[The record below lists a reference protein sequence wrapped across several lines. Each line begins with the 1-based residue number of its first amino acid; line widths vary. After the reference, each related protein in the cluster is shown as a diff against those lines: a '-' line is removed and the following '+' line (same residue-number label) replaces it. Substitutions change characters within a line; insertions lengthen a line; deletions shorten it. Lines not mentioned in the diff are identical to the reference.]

1 MSRSFVVSTRP
12 VPDPRRRVIE
22 VLVDCDGARATWA
35 EVIDGLS
42 QDTPDLRDGLTAAI
56 ARTPFAACFWETC
69 PVSRGWQARLFEC
82 VLVESLPLARVRA
95 DPEPFARHFVR
106 PDGPPI
112 RVFAN
117 LGRDALLVVPY
128 PQRPRAPEYAH
139 LAVFLRDGPPAQID
153 ALWRKLGTSIAGR
166 LKRDPTPLWVST
178 SGLGVSWLHVR
189 LDQRP
194 KYVTWPP
201 FRTAPGR

>member
-1 MSRSFVVSTRP
+1 MSRAFAVSTRP
-12 VPDPRRRVIE
+12 VPDPRRRVVE

-35 EVIDGLS
+35 EVIAGLD
-42 QDTPDLRDGLTAAI
+42 QDEPSLREGLTRAI
-56 ARTPFAACFWETC
+56 AKAPFAACFWETC

-82 VLVESLPLARVRA
+82 VLVESLELARIRA

-117 LGRDALLVVPY
+117 LGRDALLVVPF
-128 PQRPRAPEYAH
+128 PQVPRDPAYAH
-139 LAVFLRDGPPAQID
+139 LATFLRGGPAEQVD
-153 ALWRKLGTSIAGR
+153 ALWRKLGRTLTGR
-166 LKRDPTPLWVST
+166 LKRDPKPVWVST

-189 LDQRP
+189 LDRQP
-194 KYVTWPP
+194 KYFTWPS
-201 FRTAPGR
+201 FRQPPGR